1 MLPPTVQILIFGH
14 LGDSNMHYIARTGC
28 KQDKEKIYDIIYKLT
43 GEHQGSVSAEH
54 GIGKIK
60 RGYLKHSRNEVELQ
74 LMRQLK
80 NTFDPLG
87 ILNPNRVI

>member
-1 MLPPTVQILIFGH
+1 
-14 LGDSNMHYIARTGC
+14 
-28 KQDKEKIYDIIYKLT
+28 T
-43 GEHQGSVSAEH
+43 GEHNGSISAEH

-60 RGYLKHSRNEVELQ
+60 RSYLKYSRNEVEIK

-80 NTFDPLG
+80 NTFDPKG

>member
-1 MLPPTVQILIFGH
+1 VQILIFGH
-14 LGDSNMHYIARTGC
+14 LGDSNMHYIARTGR
-28 KQDKEKIYDIIYKLT
+28 KQDKEKIYDIIYELT

-54 GIGKIK
+54 GIGKMK